1 MMPMRRGNTRLEEQD
16 RDQLL
21 QTARTLLAEADA
33 LSSRI
38 AAVNEIGIAINRTL
52 DIQAILHVVGNQAKW
67 LLDFEYCSVCLQPP
81 AATSWQ
87 VVTLFGKAEPEP
99 KDLMA
104 TTTVGHVL
112 RTGQPRLIQLGD
124 ATDFMGGYASQFI
137 LPLVAEGRVMGT
149 LNFATTKS
157 AAYTGDDMRIG
168 YMLALQLS
176 SALRNAHNFE
186 ALKQARDALTQ
197 YTTELEERNR
207 ELDAFGHTIAHDL
220 KSPLNIILLQSDL
233 LKMRYADDLPT
244 EAGEHMD
251 GIREGVMKMNR
262 MIDQL
267 LWLARLRHVTQTDK
281 VVTVKPVVESALAR
295 FAPTLTANHIKIKIV
310 DPLPNALG
318 HAAWVEEVFA
328 NLISNAIKY
337 MGNANGSARITVR
350 GRPQEAMVRYEVQDT
365 GIGIDEQDMSEL
377 FTMFTRLNTVPAEG
391 LGLGLSIVHRIVT
404 KLNGQVGV
412 ESKKGKGSTFWFTLP
427 AVPEESGNKVV
438 KQPA

>member
-1 MMPMRRGNTRLEEQD
+1 MMPMRRGKSRLEDQD

-21 QTARTLLAEADA
+21 QTARSLLAEADA

-67 LLDFEYCSVCLQPP
+67 LLDFEYCSVCHQPP
-81 AATSWQ
+81 ATTTWQ
-87 VVTLFGKAEPEP
+87 VVTLFGNAEP
-99 KDLMA
+99 DIADITA
-104 TTTVGHVL
+104 TATIGHVL
-112 RTGQPRLIQLGD
+112 RTGQPRLVQLGD
-124 ATDFMGGYASQFI
+124 NTDFMGRYASQFI
-137 LPLVAEGRVMGT
+137 LPLVAESRVMGT
-149 LNFATTKS
+149 LNFATSKP

-186 ALKQARDALTQ
+186 ALKQARDALSQ
-197 YTTELEERNR
+197 YTGELEERNR
-207 ELDAFGHTIAHDL
+207 ELDAFSHTIAHDL
-220 KSPLNIILLQSDL
+220 KSPLNIILLQADF

-244 EAGEHMD
+244 EAGDHIN
-251 GIREGVMKMNR
+251 GVREGVMKMNR

-267 LWLARLRHVTQTDK
+267 LWLARLRHVTQTDN
-281 VVTVKPVVESALAR
+281 VVVIKPIVESAVAR
-295 FAPTLTANHIKIKIV
+295 FAPSLTAKHIKIKIV
-310 DPLPNALG
+310 EPLPDALG

-337 MGNANGSARITVR
+337 MGNVNGSARITIR
-350 GRPQEAMVRYEVQDT
+350 ASREEKMARYEVQDT
-365 GIGIDEQDMSEL
+365 GIGIEDKDTEDL
-377 FTMFTRLNTVPAEG
+377 FTMFTRLNAVPAEG

-427 AVPEESGNKVV
+427 VAE
-438 KQPA
+438 

>member
-1 MMPMRRGNTRLEEQD
+1 MPMRRGNTRLEEQD

-52 DIQAILHVVGNQAKW
+52 DIAAILHVVGKQAKW

-87 VVTLFGKAEPEP
+87 VVTLFGKTEPEP
-99 KDLMA
+99 DDLLA
-104 TTTVGHVL
+104 TTTIGHVL
-112 RTGQPRLIQLGD
+112 RTGQPRLIQLGEN
-124 ATDFMGGYASQFI
+124 TDFMGRYASQFI
-137 LPLVAEGRVMGT
+137 LPLVAENRVMGT

-220 KSPLNIILLQSDL
+220 KSPLNVILLQADF
-233 LKMRYADDLPT
+233 LKMRYADDLPD
-244 EAGEHMD
+244 EASEHMN
-251 GIREGVMKMNR
+251 GIREGVMKMTR

-267 LWLARLRHVTQTDK
+267 LWLARLRHVTQTEN
-281 VVTVKPVVESALAR
+281 VVEIKPIIESAIAR
-295 FAPTLTANHIKIKIV
+295 FAPAITARHIKIKIAE
-310 DPLPNALG
+310 PIPNALG

-337 MGNANGSARITVR
+337 MGSANGRAQITVKASV
-350 GRPQEAMVRYEVQDT
+350 QDTMVRYEVQDT
-365 GIGIDEQDMSEL
+365 GIGINAGDMSDL
-377 FTMFTRLNTVPAEG
+377 FTMFTRLNDVPAEG

-427 AVPEESGNKVV
+427 AMAQKTGEIVV

>member
-1 MMPMRRGNTRLEEQD
+1 MMPMRRGNARLEEQD

-21 QTARTLLAEADA
+21 QTARSLLAEADA

-67 LLDFEYCSVCLQPP
+67 LLDFEYCSVCHQPP
-81 AATSWQ
+81 ATLAWQ

-99 KDLMA
+99 ADLTA
-104 TTTVGHVL
+104 TATIGHVL
-112 RTGQPRLIQLGD
+112 RTGQPRLVQLGVN
-124 ATDFMGGYASQFI
+124 TDFMGNYASQFI
-137 LPLVAEGRVMGT
+137 LPLVAENRVMGT
-149 LNFATTKS
+149 LNFATTKA

-186 ALKQARDALTQ
+186 ALKQARDALTL
-197 YTTELEERNR
+197 YTGELEERNR
-207 ELDAFGHTIAHDL
+207 ELDAFSHTIAHDL
-220 KSPLNIILLQSDL
+220 KSPLNIILLQADFL
-233 LKMRYADDLPT
+233 RMRYADDLPT
-244 EAGEHMD
+244 EAGDHIN
-251 GIREGVMKMNR
+251 GIRDGVMKMNR

-267 LWLARLRHVTQTDK
+267 LWLARLRHVSQTDN
-281 VVTVKPVVESALAR
+281 VVIVKPVVESAVER
-295 FAPTLTANHIKIKIV
+295 FAPLMTANHIKIKIV

-318 HAAWVEEVFA
+318 HAAWVEEIFA
-328 NLISNAIKY
+328 NFISNAIKY
-337 MGNANGSARITVR
+337 MGAANGTARITIR
-350 GRPQEAMVRYEVQDT
+350 GSRQAEMVRYEVQDT
-365 GIGIDEQDMSEL
+365 GIGIAEGDTNEL

-404 KLNGQVGV
+404 KLNGEVGV

-427 AVPEESGNKVV
+427 A
-438 KQPA
+438 AT

>member
-1 MMPMRRGNTRLEEQD
+1 MMPMRRGNSRLEEQD

-21 QTARTLLAEADA
+21 QTARSLLAEADA

-52 DIQAILHVVGNQAKW
+52 DINTILHVVGNQAKW
-67 LLDFEYCSVCLQPP
+67 LLDFEYCSVCHQPP
-81 AATSWQ
+81 ATPTWQ

-99 KDLMA
+99 ADLLA
-104 TTTVGHVL
+104 TANVGHVL
-112 RTGQPRLIQLGD
+112 RTGQPRLVQLGD
-124 ATDFMGGYASQFI
+124 NTDFMGTYASQFI
-137 LPLVAEGRVMGT
+137 LPLVAENRVMGT
-149 LNFATTKS
+149 LNFATSKP

-186 ALKQARDALTQ
+186 ALKQARDALTL
-197 YTTELEERNR
+197 YAAELEERNH
-207 ELDAFGHTIAHDL
+207 ELDAFSHTIAHDL
-220 KSPLNIILLQSDL
+220 KSPLNIILLQADFL
-233 LKMRYADDLPT
+233 RMRYADDLPP
-244 EAGEHMD
+244 EAGDHMN
-251 GIREGVMKMNR
+251 GIRDGVMKMNR

-267 LWLARLRHVTQTDK
+267 LWLARLRHVSQTDT
-281 VVTVKPVVESALAR
+281 VVEIKPVVESAVAR
-295 FAPTLTANHIKIKIV
+295 FAPSLTAAHIKIKIS

-337 MGNANGSARITVR
+337 MGDANGSARITVR
-350 GRPQEAMVRYEVQDT
+350 ATPQEKMIRYEVQDT
-365 GIGIDEQDMSEL
+365 GVGIEESDTAEL
-377 FTMFTRLNTVPAEG
+377 FEMFTRLNTVPAEG

-427 AVPEESGNKVV
+427 AAN
-438 KQPA
+438 